1 MFGLDNILEVIGSD
15 PLTRWLLAAMALRAA
30 WSLVCWRRCKMAR
43 ADSTDEALEVIE
55 ARRQALW
62 RHNMRYLL
70 IVVAGIALAVA
81 GLFGLAQGGSDRP
94 LALVM
99 LVGGM
104 YLFMTEPVRLQIQDA
119 EDRVAAS
126 ALRGDAE
133 AHRFSQSM
141 LRGSHL
147 NLVMIEVGVVVALG
161 LVMLA
166 LNGRMI
172 MPAIMSY

>member
-1 MFGLDNILEVIGSD
+1 MFGLDNILEVIESD

-30 WSLVCWRRCKMAR
+30 WSVVCWRKCRLSGAA
-43 ADSTDEALEVIE
+43 ADDALEVIE

-62 RHNMRYLL
+62 RHNMRFLL
-70 IVVAGIALAVA
+70 IMLAGISLAVA
-81 GLFGLAQGGSDRP
+81 GLFGLARGGADHP
-94 LALVM
+94 VALVM

-126 ALRGDAE
+126 ALRGDVE

-147 NLVMIEVGVVVALG
+147 HLVMIEVGVVVALG
-161 LVMLA
+161 LVILA

-172 MPAIMSY
+172 MPIMMSY